1 VDLLLTHEIEVY
13 QNDEKASLPY
23 YVPTEQ
29 PNYIM
34 VRSIFEKDITYTD
47 SLFYD
52 ASTWSV
58 IQAFGL
64 PYGELKTTP
73 SKSTRL
79 TESPIYKAAAVVK
92 SNYAY
97 VFELKDYNAHKA
109 IAILQK
115 GGVMVQSAFRTF
127 TANVN
132 GKPKLFGYGSISIPV
147 NLQNISADSI
157 YTLVSKASDVTGIDI
172 YALETG
178 LNVGG
183 IDMGSGFL
191 RTLQPPKVLLLVGA
205 GASSTEAGEIWHLM
219 DQRLSLPI
227 TKMDLTNLG
236 RAQLNKY
243 NTIVLV
249 SGNYDKSVAD
259 KIKPWVQNGGTL
271 VTIKSASEWAIK
283 QGFTKEKML
292 VIDTP
297 KTVTRL
303 DYDDAI
309 EIEGAK
315 ELGGSIFQVDLDT
328 TNPVGFGYSQRKI
341 SVYKNS
347 QTYLLPTSNPYS
359 TIAKYT
365 ENPLVGGYL
374 YPSSLDKIKKSA
386 AITVGNEGSGRVIM
400 FADDPNF
407 RGIWYGTNKMFL
419 NALFFG
425 GLITVPSVQY

>member
-1 VDLLLTHEIEVY
+1 
-13 QNDEKASLPY
+13 
-23 YVPTEQ
+23 
-29 PNYIM
+29 M
-34 VRSIFEKDITYTD
+34 
-47 SLFYD
+47 
-52 ASTWSV
+52 
-58 IQAFGL
+58 
-64 PYGELKTTP
+64 
-73 SKSTRL
+73 
-79 TESPIYKAAAVVK
+79 
-92 SNYAY
+92 
-97 VFELKDYNAHKA
+97 
-109 IAILQK
+109 
-115 GGVMVQSAFRTF
+115 
-127 TANVN
+127 
-132 GKPKLFGYGSISIPV
+132 
-147 NLQNISADSI
+147 
-157 YTLVSKASDVTGIDI
+157 SKASDITGIDI

-191 RTLQPPKVLLLVGA
+191 RTLQLPKVLLLVGA

-227 TKMDLTNLG
+227 TKMDLSNLG

-407 RGIWYGTNKMFL
+407 RGIWYGTNKLFL